1 MRKKTENRRLD
12 YDCKKRKKAQG
23 SQVNDDEVTQA
34 AEKFEESKA
43 QTEACMN
50 RLLSNEVEHIT
61 HLVGFAEGFVEY
73 HHQCYE
79 ILKDMLKQLNERKKA
94 ISAMGGKTDMKPYG
108 GYGGATGASAKAVAG
123 AGSEGSSSA
132 SRFYDNGGDTSSSL
146 SDNFYGDHGATSH
159 HQNGKT
165 AGGSGSKTTGNRSFV
180 TSC

>member
-23 SQVNDDEVTQA
+23 STVNDDEVTQA

-43 QTEACMN
+43 QTEECMN
-50 RLLSNEVEHIT
+50 RLLGNEVEHIT
-61 HLVGFAEGFVEY
+61 HLVGFAEGFLEY

-94 ISAMGGKTDMKPYG
+94 ISAMGGGAKSDLKPYG
-108 GYGGATGASAKAVAG
+108 GYGGAGASAKAAAAAA

-146 SDNFYGDHGATSH
+146 SDNFYGDHGSSH
-159 HQNGKT
+159 HNGKM
-165 AGGSGSKTTGNRSFV
+165 ASGAKTTGKRP
-180 TSC
+180 